1 MPRSMAWAGELT
13 HVASIICAHGAVV
26 VSVIKSTTCQRCT
39 SVGSGAARAFRF
51 QGLESERDQLFKIG
65 LHGRT
70 VLRDSGATM
79 ESFFGAADGRVGWT
93 RHNAVLRLIAT
104 KPQHHAT

>member
-70 VLRDSGATM
+70 VHRDSGATM

-93 RHNAVLRLIAT
+93 RHKRAAETNRDKTSAT
-104 KPQHHAT
+104 

>member
-1 MPRSMAWAGELT
+1 MR
-13 HVASIICAHGAVV
+13 V
-26 VSVIKSTTCQRCT
+26 
-39 SVGSGAARAFRF
+39 FRF

-79 ESFFGAADGRVGWT
+79 ESFFGAADGRVGWPRHKRDLRQNRDKTSDLRKLGLDPVSRGAESVT
-93 RHNAVLRLIAT
+93 RQLR
-104 KPQHHAT
+104 